1 VPNPPPAE
9 IELTL
14 PWTGRNPVSPG
25 WFEMRSVRVP
35 RDARPVYDE
44 DMDCVIGY
52 YRRFASV
59 ACTYDLTGGVVA
71 LDACPDEDGAG
82 RTPLLVAGTLWQPR
96 VRGVTRIG
104 AEGEGLAASATTL
117 ARLRGR
123 FIALSRQ
130 PLHFTPA
137 ALADMCEPDRFVP
150 LHILRLAVRC
160 GSRLDAGG
168 AAAADAARFMAPIMR
183 RGVPTALELTLRP
196 RDHTVLGV
204 RTWPVAG

>member
-1 VPNPPPAE
+1 MPVHRPTPASLE
-9 IELTL
+9 PGL

-25 WFEMRSVRVP
+25 WFELRCARVP

-59 ACTYDLTGGVVA
+59 ASVYDLTGGVVT
-71 LDACPDEDGAG
+71 LDACADQDG
-82 RTPLLVAGTLWQPR
+82 RTRAPLLVAGSLWQPR
-96 VRGVTRIG
+96 ARGVTRLG
-104 AEGEGLAASATTL
+104 AEGEGLAAPAATL

-123 FIALSRQ
+123 FIALARQ

-137 ALADMCEPDRFVP
+137 ALADMCEPERFVP
-150 LHILRLAVRC
+150 LHILRLAIRC
-160 GSRLDAGG
+160 GARL
-168 AAAADAARFMAPIMR
+168 AAAADTAHFTAPITR
-183 RGVPTALELTLRP
+183 RGVPTALELALRP
-196 RDHTVLGV
+196 RDHTVLCV